1 MKKIM
6 KLTFR
11 FNTIF
16 AFGSVMAFNLA
27 PSPAQAWQATT
38 SAFAAPDIP
47 APRQSTASP
56 FDAGTSQ
63 AIAGAATQGGLQD
76 QNQVGQAI
84 TLDQALSL
92 ARTNEPVFAAA
103 VAASKTAQLDRSI
116 ARAALLPSVVYHN
129 QYLYTQPNGAL
140 NQAGSTGTQAA
151 PKFIANNTVHEYFSQ
166 GIVTETVGLAQYTA
180 LARAGA
186 GAAIASAE
194 LEISRRG
201 LTSTVVGLFYNSTAA
216 QERIV
221 IQQRA
226 ANEASDF
233 VKQTEQRE
241 AAREVARADVIK
253 AQLTLQQRQRDLG
266 DAQLQAQKARL
277 DLGVLMFPDPRSP
290 YTVTLPATTPLPE
303 RNVAETQ
310 AGANNP
316 ELKSALA
323 TLRSKDLDITAAR
336 AAYLPDLALNYSYGI
351 DAAQFAANGPDGVRN
366 LGYSA
371 SATLDI
377 PVWDWFATQHKIKQ
391 AHILRDAAKVAL
403 TSTQRTLVAQLEEFY
418 GEASLAH
425 DQLTSLELSV
435 QTARE
440 SLRLTRMR
448 YSAGEATVLEVV
460 DAQNSF
466 TSAELAYQDGTIRYQ
481 LALANLQLL
490 TGTI

>member
-1 MKKIM
+1 MKRIF
-6 KLTFR
+6 L
-11 FNTIF
+11 FNPIF
-16 AFGSVMAFNLA
+16 AFGWVMALVLA
-27 PSPAQAWQATT
+27 PSPAEAWQTTT
-38 SAFAAPDIP
+38 SGVAAPELTG
-47 APRQSTASP
+47 APQSAASP
-56 FDAGTSQ
+56 TTDAG
-63 AIAGAATQGGLQD
+63 ATQANGGVMAQASV
-76 QNQVGQAI
+76 QGTNQAGQAV

-92 ARTNEPVFAAA
+92 ARANEPAFAAA

-129 QYLYTQPNGAL
+129 QFLYTQPNGAR
-140 NQAGSTGTQAA
+140 NGTGSIGTTQ
-151 PKFIANNTVHEYFSQ
+151 PSPRFIANNTVHEYISQ
-166 GIVTETVGLAQYTA
+166 GVATETIGLAQYTA

-186 GAAIASAE
+186 AAAIASAE
-194 LEISRRG
+194 MEISRRG

-216 QERIV
+216 QQRIV
-221 IQQRA
+221 VQQRA
-226 ANEASDF
+226 TDEAADF
-233 VKQTEQRE
+233 VKQTQQRE
-241 AAREVARADVIK
+241 AAREVAHADVIK

-277 DLGVLMFPDPRSP
+277 DLGVLLFPDPRSP
-290 YTVTLPATTPLPE
+290 YSVTLPAATSLPE
-303 RNVAETQ
+303 RTVVETQ
-310 AGANNP
+310 AAANNP

-323 TLRSKDLDITAAR
+323 TLRAKDLDITTAR
-336 AAYLPDLALNYSYGI
+336 AAYLPDLVLNYSYGI
-351 DAAQFAANGPDGVRN
+351 DAPQFAANGPDGVRN

-403 TSTQRTLVAQLEEFY
+403 TSTQRTLIAQLDEFY

-425 DQLTSLELSV
+425 DQLASLELSV

-440 SLRLTRMR
+440 SLHLTRMR

-460 DAQNSF
+460 DAQNSL

>member
-1 MKKIM
+1 MNRIFQ
-6 KLTFR
+6 L
-11 FNTIF
+11 NTIF
-16 AFGSVMAFNLA
+16 AFGSVMAFVIA
-27 PSPAQAWQATT
+27 PSPAEAWQTTT
-38 SAFAAPDIP
+38 SGIAAPELP
-47 APRQSTASP
+47 
-56 FDAGTSQ
+56 GTSQ
-63 AIAGAATQGGLQD
+63 SAAPPIDAGATQANGGVTATPVQD
-76 QNQVGQAI
+76 ANQAGQAI

-92 ARTNEPVFAAA
+92 ARTNEPAFAAA

-116 ARAALLPSVVYHN
+116 ARSALLPSVVYHN
-129 QYLYTQPNGAL
+129 QYLYTQPNGGV
-140 NQAGSTGTQAA
+140 NQAGSNGTQAA
-151 PKFIANNTVHEYFSQ
+151 PRFIANNVVHEYISQ
-166 GIVTETVGLAQYTA
+166 GIVTETVGLAQYSA

-186 GAAIASAE
+186 AAAIASAE
-194 LEISRRG
+194 MEISRRG
-201 LTSTVVGLFYNSTAA
+201 LTSTVIGLFYNSTAA
-216 QERIV
+216 QERII

-226 ANEASDF
+226 TNEAADF
-233 VKQTEQRE
+233 EKQTEQRE
-241 AAREVARADVIK
+241 TAREVAHADVIK
-253 AQLTLQQRQRDLG
+253 ARLTLQQRQRDLG

-277 DLGVLMFPDPRSP
+277 DLGVLLFPDPRSP
-290 YTVTLPATTPLPE
+290 YSVTIPSATPLPE
-303 RNVAETQ
+303 RTVMETQ
-310 AGANNP
+310 AAANNP

-323 TLRSKDLDITAAR
+323 TLRAKDLDITTAR
-336 AAYLPDLALNYSYGI
+336 AAYLPDLVLNYSYGI
-351 DAAQFAANGPDGVRN
+351 DAAQFARNGPDGVRN

-403 TSTQRTLVAQLEEFY
+403 TSTQRTLIAQLDEFY

-425 DQLTSLELSV
+425 DQLASLELSV

-460 DAQNSF
+460 DAQNSL
-466 TSAELAYQDGTIRYQ
+466 TSAELAHQDGTIRYQ

>member
-1 MKKIM
+1 MKR
-6 KLTFR
+6 TFPL
-11 FNTIF
+11 NTIF
-16 AFGSVMAFNLA
+16 AFGWVMALVIA
-27 PSPAQAWQATT
+27 PSPAEAWQTTT
-38 SAFAAPDIP
+38 SGIAAPELP
-47 APRQSTASP
+47 GPSQSAAPP
-56 FDAGTSQ
+56 IDA
-63 AIAGAATQGGLQD
+63 AATQANGGVAAQGVV
-76 QNQVGQAI
+76 QGANQAGQEI

-92 ARTNEPVFAAA
+92 ARTNEPAFAAA

-129 QYLYTQPNGAL
+129 QYLYTQPNG
-140 NQAGSTGTQAA
+140 QTGSIGSQPA
-151 PKFIANNTVHEYFSQ
+151 PRFIANNTVHEYISQ
-166 GIVTETVGLAQYTA
+166 GVVTETIGLAQYTA

-186 GAAIASAE
+186 AAAIASAE
-194 LEISRRG
+194 MEISRRG
-201 LTSTVVGLFYNSTAA
+201 LTSTVIGLFYNSTAA

-226 ANEASDF
+226 TNEAADF
-233 VKQTEQRE
+233 EKQTEQRE
-241 AAREVARADVIK
+241 TAREVAHADVIK

-277 DLGVLMFPDPRSP
+277 DLGVLLFPDPRSP
-290 YTVTLPATTPLPE
+290 YSVTLPAATPLPE
-303 RNVAETQ
+303 RAVVETQ
-310 AGANNP
+310 AAANNP

-323 TLRSKDLDITAAR
+323 TLRAKDLDITTAR
-336 AAYLPDLALNYSYGI
+336 AAYLPDLVLNYSYGI
-351 DAAQFAANGPDGVRN
+351 DAPQFARNGPDGVRN

-391 AHILRDAAKVAL
+391 THILRDAAKVAL
-403 TSTQRTLVAQLEEFY
+403 TSTQRTLIAQLDEFY

-425 DQLTSLELSV
+425 DQLASLELSV

-460 DAQNSF
+460 DAQNSL
-466 TSAELAYQDGTIRYQ
+466 TSAELAHQDGTIRYQ

>member
-1 MKKIM
+1 MVFIV
-6 KLTFR
+6 T
-11 FNTIF
+11 
-16 AFGSVMAFNLA
+16 
-27 PSPAQAWQATT
+27 PSPAETWQTTT
-38 SAFAAPDIP
+38 S
-47 APRQSTASP
+47 SP
-56 FDAGTSQ
+56 IDT
-63 AIAGAATQGGLQD
+63 AATPTNGAVAAQGSIQIAS
-76 QNQVGQAI
+76 QSAPAI

-92 ARTNEPVFAAA
+92 ARANEPTFAAA
-103 VAASKTAQLDRSI
+103 VAASKAAQLDRSI

-129 QYLYTQPNGAL
+129 QYLYTQPNGGL

-151 PKFIANNTVHEYFSQ
+151 PRFIANNTVHEYISQ
-166 GIVTETVGLAQYTA
+166 GVVTETIGLTQYSA
-180 LARAGA
+180 LARADA
-186 GAAIASAE
+186 AAAIASAE
-194 LEISRRG
+194 MEISRRG
-201 LTSTVVGLFYNSTAA
+201 LTSTVIGLFYNSTAA
-216 QERIV
+216 QERIA
-221 IQQRA
+221 IQERA
-226 ANEASDF
+226 TNEAADF

-241 AAREVARADVIK
+241 VAREVAHADVIK

-266 DAQLQAQKARL
+266 DAQLQSQKARL
-277 DLGVLMFPDPRSP
+277 DLGVLLFPDPRSP
-290 YTVTLPATTPLPE
+290 YNVMLPEAAPLPE
-303 RNVAETQ
+303 RAVVETQ
-310 AGANNP
+310 AAANNP

-323 TLRSKDLDITAAR
+323 TLRSKDLDITTAR

-351 DAAQFAANGPDGVRN
+351 DAPQFAVNGPDGVRN

-377 PVWDWFATQHKIKQ
+377 PVWDWLATQHKIRQ

-403 TSTQRTLVAQLEEFY
+403 TSTQRTLIAQLEEFY

-425 DQLTSLELSV
+425 DQLASLEVSV

-440 SLRLTRMR
+440 SLRLTRLR

-466 TSAELAYQDGTIRYQ
+466 TTAELAHQDGTIRYQ